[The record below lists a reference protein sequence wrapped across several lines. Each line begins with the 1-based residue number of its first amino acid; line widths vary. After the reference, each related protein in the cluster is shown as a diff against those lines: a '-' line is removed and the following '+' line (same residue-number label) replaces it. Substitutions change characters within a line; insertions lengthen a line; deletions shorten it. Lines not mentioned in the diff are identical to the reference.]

1 MRYFYKLIFLS
12 FFICS
17 INLVVSDEVKSEEC
31 TTVGGVITEAS
42 ANNSCQSEPSG
53 YGIVAYKLYLCT
65 AAPTAPTT
73 TTVTDL
79 ESCVIVF
86 EEENGS
92 SVTLSTGA
100 SVNLGGTQSLPPAGV
115 YTHGVMHMNNTF
127 AITAK
132 KEFAVT
138 YNGQVSG
145 NGVVCV
151 TADGAGTSGST
162 GESNDRTIC
171 GDSTLTAG
179 TYTESLTS
187 FDNPFNATATANNV
201 AGSGA
206 NITAYLIDTNE
217 FLAVNDADVNNLL
230 GVVEFASAANI
241 TASTTN
247 VEISFNVGEGMSI
260 DGDGI
265 TGDMFMGSGPF
276 QATISTN

>member
-31 TTVGGVITEAS
+31 ITVGGVITEAS

-100 SVNLGGTQSLPPAGV
+100 SVNLGGTQSLPPTGV

-162 GESNDRTIC
+162 GDSNDRTIC

-187 FDNPFNATATANNV
+187 FDNPFNATATENNV
-201 AGSGA
+201 AGTGA

-260 DGDGI
+260 DGIG
-265 TGDMFMGSGPF
+265 GEMFMGSGPF

>member
-1 MRYFYKLIFLS
+1 
-12 FFICS
+12 
-17 INLVVSDEVKSEEC
+17 
-31 TTVGGVITEAS
+31 
-42 ANNSCQSEPSG
+42 
-53 YGIVAYKLYLCT
+53 
-65 AAPTAPTT
+65 
-73 TTVTDL
+73 
-79 ESCVIVF
+79 
-86 EEENGS
+86 
-92 SVTLSTGA
+92 
-100 SVNLGGTQSLPPAGV
+100 
-115 YTHGVMHMNNTF
+115 MNNTF

-162 GESNDRTIC
+162 GDSNDRTIC

-230 GVVEFASAANI
+230 GVVEFANAANI

-260 DGDGI
+260 DGFG
-265 TGDMFMGSGPF
+265 GEMFMGSGPF

>member
-31 TTVGGVITEAS
+31 VVVGGVITEAS
-42 ANNSCQSEPSG
+42 ANNGCQSEPSG

-132 KEFAVT
+132 KEFAVA
-138 YNGQVSG
+138 YNGQEGG

-151 TADGAGTSGST
+151 TVDGAGISGSAE
-162 GESNDRTIC
+162 ESNDRTRC

-187 FDNPFNATATANNV
+187 FDNPFNATATENNV
-201 AGSGA
+201 AGTGA

-241 TASTTN
+241 TESTTN

-265 TGDMFMGSGPF
+265 TGDMYMGSGPF

>member
-12 FFICS
+12 FVICS

-31 TTVGGVITEAS
+31 VVVGGVITEAS

-53 YGIVAYKLYLCT
+53 YGIVAFKLYLCT

-92 SVTLSTGA
+92 SVTLSTGT

-162 GESNDRTIC
+162 GDSNDRTIC

-187 FDNPFNATATANNV
+187 FDNPFNATATENNV
-201 AGSGA
+201 AGTGA

-260 DGDGI
+260 DGIG
-265 TGDMFMGSGPF
+265 GEMFMGSGPF